1 VPHQSEVAAIRSHPA
16 IVKNAPRFDHRSE
29 DRPPRIRTFL
39 RENAPPRIAG
49 ALSWRYVM
57 AFLFANFRLGFVGRE
72 RFQYWGLLLW
82 TILRRPSHFSLAVGL
97 SIYGYHF
104 RKTCRVLGL

>member
-1 VPHQSEVAAIRSHPA
+1 
-16 IVKNAPRFDHRSE
+16 
-29 DRPPRIRTFL
+29 
-39 RENAPPRIAG
+39 
-49 ALSWRYVM
+49 M